1 MFDRLIPRD
10 EHFFGSFDKLAAH
23 ITTSSKL
30 LAELFDDPPRS
41 SEYVRA
47 IKVVEHEADQL
58 THAVNERLDKTFI
71 TPFDREDIHEL
82 VSRLDDVVDLVDG
95 ASRQYEM
102 LRITDVKPEAHEL
115 ARVLVA
121 AAAHIQ
127 TAVQAI
133 KKPKAVSIE
142 VDEIKRLEEEADGIY
157 HAAVGRLFSGNPDP
171 MDVMRWKEM
180 FDTLERTIDHCM
192 RVAQVLQSIS
202 LKNA

>member
-1 MFDRLIPRD
+1 M
-10 EHFFGSFDKLAAH
+10 
-23 ITTSSKL
+23 
-30 LAELFDDPPRS
+30 
-41 SEYVRA
+41 
-47 IKVVEHEADQL
+47 
-58 THAVNERLDKTFI
+58 
-71 TPFDREDIHEL
+71 
-82 VSRLDDVVDLVDG
+82 VDLVDG
-95 ASRQYEM
+95 AARHYEM

-121 AAAHIQ
+121 AAGHIQ
-127 TAVQAI
+127 TAVREI
-133 KKPKAVSIE
+133 RKPKAVSHE

-157 HAAVGRLFSGNPDP
+157 HEAMGRLFSGKPDP